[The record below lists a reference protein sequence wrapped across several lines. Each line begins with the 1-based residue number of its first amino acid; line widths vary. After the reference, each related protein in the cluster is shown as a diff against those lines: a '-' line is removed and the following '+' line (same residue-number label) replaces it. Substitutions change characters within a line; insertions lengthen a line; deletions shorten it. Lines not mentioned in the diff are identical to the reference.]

1 MNSIS
6 LYEIGENVLTLPV
19 GVDPPADELS
29 VIDATRKLY
38 ASRGFSVPW
47 VCYLAVLGSKCV
59 GTCGFTGPPIDGQ
72 VEIAYFTFP
81 ENEGKGVATKMAK
94 LLVEIALNARMERLQ
109 IIAHTL
115 PTRNAST
122 CILEKVGFMFE
133 GELEHEEDGKV
144 WKWVQA

>member
-19 GVDPPADELS
+19 GVDPPADELG
-29 VIDATRKLY
+29 VIEATRNLY
-38 ASRGFSVPW
+38 RSRGFLVPW
-47 VCYLAVLGSKCV
+47 VCYLAVVGSKCV
-59 GTCGFTGPPIDGQ
+59 GTCGFTKPPKDGQ

-81 ENEGKGVATKMAK
+81 ENEGRGVATKMAK
-94 LLVEIALNARMERLQ
+94 RLVEIALNARMEGLQ

-115 PTRNAST
+115 PTRSAST
-122 CILEKVGFMFE
+122 CILEKVGFVCD

-144 WKWVQA
+144 WKWVRA